1 MSTNARELAELATAY
16 ARGNSLS
23 FRNRIING
31 DMRIDQRNNGAVVT
45 GYGLFLADR
54 FQVSNSGGET
64 AAFNLQ
70 RDSDAPAGFTNS
82 IRLTVTTAQ
91 ASMAANQRVEIR
103 QRIEGFNV
111 ADFNF
116 GAASAATVTL
126 SFWVR
131 TSIAGTHG
139 GSIFNGAANR
149 SYPFAYTVNA
159 ANTWEFKTITLAG
172 DTTGTWAKDNSSGL
186 VVNWCM
192 GAGADRLGTAG
203 AWNSNQNFGV
213 TGQVQ
218 VIATSGATFQLTG
231 VQLEAGSVATPF
243 ERRPFGTE
251 LALCQ
256 RYYYKLQAT
265 SLNAFF
271 GVGFCDSTTGAF
283 GITHFPVPMRA
294 APSALEQSGTASHY
308 QVTKTAANIVC
319 NSVPTFSNG
328 ELFSVRTSFTTSGSL
343 TAGQGSILRS
353 ADSTAFLAWSA
364 EL

>member
-243 ERRPFGTE
+243 ERRPYGTE

-256 RYYYKLQAT
+256 RYFQRWDSSAD
-265 SLNAFF
+265 AFTRVCVGACYTTNGF
-271 GVGFCDSTTGAF
+271 VGVFNLPVTMRSAPTLAAASAGSTFRALLGGASF
-283 GITHFPVPMRA
+283 
-294 APSALEQSGTASHY
+294 TASA
-308 QVTKTAANIVC
+308 VTVTESSPSTIGFNLVIAGGTSGHGGWASAANSTAAFLN
-319 NSVPTFSNG
+319 FSS
-328 ELFSVRTSFTTSGSL
+328 EL
-343 TAGQGSILRS
+343 
-353 ADSTAFLAWSA
+353 
-364 EL
+364 